1 MDEQVYQ
8 YSEDFGEMNK
18 LLILLMS
25 KMFRGTLT
33 FEALKLIA
41 ENNEISFKLLSR
53 RLRIS
58 YSQTDK
64 ILNDLLLKGIV
75 SAIEQRDGRNKFLY
89 KISDD
94 FEDVCKLLLYSS
106 NL

>member
-64 ILNDLLLKGIV
+64 IFDHPLGEDRMVLK
-75 SAIEQRDGRNKFLY
+75 EYL
-89 KISDD
+89 KIIDEFFSIL
-94 FEDVCKLLLYSS
+94 K
-106 NL
+106 